1 MKLDKGDKIKYDDS
15 VYSVVAIIWNTLYLQ
30 KVEDGSNAYL
40 YTMDQVYEKY
50 KDIEFLKEDSL
61 NE

>member
-1 MKLDKGDKIKYDDS
+1 MKLNKDDKIKYDDS
-15 VYSVVAIIWNTLYLQ
+15 VYNVVAIIWNTLYLQ

-50 KDIEFLKEDSL
+50 KDIEFLKEVSL